1 MSEHSDMEYPLVA
14 AARHESAEEL
24 AGIPGGGEPHDLA
37 TLAAVVYGEEEV
49 GEYVDKHDEWLTAT
63 RDWTF
68 DEIRSVLY
76 EEASDS
82 ALMGGG
88 LMFVAGWCRCGDHAD
103 LIEGFLSDYG
113 LRYDEEGWV
122 VDMLEEEEQ
131 EDDG

>member
-1 MSEHSDMEYPLVA
+1 MESSSKG
-14 AARHESAEEL
+14 HESAEDST
-24 AGIPGGGEPHDLA
+24 GIPGSGEAHDLA
-37 TLAAVVYGEEEV
+37 TLAAVVHGEEEV
-49 GEYVDKHDEWLTAT
+49 GEYVDKHDEWLAAT

-88 LMFVAGWCRCGDHAD
+88 LMLVAGWCRCGDHAD

-122 VDMLEEEEQ
+122 VDMLEEEE
-131 EDDG
+131 EDG

>member
-1 MSEHSDMEYPLVA
+1 M
-14 AARHESAEEL
+14 
-24 AGIPGGGEPHDLA
+24 AGRDQ
-37 TLAAVVYGEEEV
+37 
-49 GEYVDKHDEWLTAT
+49 
-63 RDWTF
+63 DWTF

-88 LMFVAGWCRCGDHAD
+88 LMLVAGWCRCGDHAD

-122 VDMLEEEEQ
+122 VDMLEEEEN
-131 EDDG
+131 DG

>member
-1 MSEHSDMEYPLVA
+1 MESSSEG
-14 AARHESAEEL
+14 RESAEDL
-24 AGIPGGGEPHDLA
+24 AGIPGRGEAHDLA
-37 TLAAVVYGEEEV
+37 TLAALVYGEEEA
-49 GEYVDKHDEWLTAT
+49 GEDVDKHDEWLAAT
-63 RDWTF
+63 GDWTF

-103 LIEGFLSDYG
+103 LIEGLLSDYG

-122 VDMLEEEEQ
+122 VDMLEEEEE

>member
-1 MSEHSDMEYPLVA
+1 MKSSSEE
-14 AARHESAEEL
+14 HESVEDL
-24 AGIPGGGEPHDLA
+24 ADIPGSGEAHDFA
-37 TLAAVVYGEEEV
+37 TLNDAVYGEEEV
-49 GEYVDKHDEWLTAT
+49 GEYADKHEEWLAAT

-88 LMFVAGWCRCGDHAD
+88 PMLVAGWCRCGDHAD
-103 LIEGFLSDYG
+103 LIEDLLSNYR

-122 VDMLEEEEQ
+122 VDMPEEQ
-131 EDDG
+131 EGDDDG

>member
-1 MSEHSDMEYPLVA
+1 MESSSE
-14 AARHESAEEL
+14 RHESAEDL
-24 AGIPGGGEPHDLA
+24 AGIPGRGEAHDLA
-37 TLAAVVYGEEEV
+37 TLAAVVYGEEEA
-49 GEYVDKHDEWLTAT
+49 GEYADKHGEWLAAT

-88 LMFVAGWCRCGDHAD
+88 LMLVAGWCRCGDHAD

-122 VDMLEEEEQ
+122 VDMLEEEEN
-131 EDDG
+131 DG